1 MLISSLRCRVGRAV
15 LSMEGQAC
23 YGPLLAVTDSDA
35 VTWCLHW
42 ADERADMEVDGDGD
56 GEWSATQSE
65 ELPLNRNFTGRSL
78 SDGSQDRDSRGTVR
92 LNFNLGSTRNLVART
107 HSLLEAVSA
116 RGQRL
121 RDSEVHCQALLAL
134 CDMLASLKI

>member
-1 MLISSLRCRVGRAV
+1 MLISSLRRRIGRAV
-15 LSMEGQAC
+15 RSMEGQSC

-42 ADERADMEVDGDGD
+42 TDERADVDEG
-56 GEWSATQSE
+56 TE
-65 ELPLNRNFTGRSL
+65 ELPLKRNITGRSP
-78 SDGSQDRDSRGTVR
+78 SDGSEDSNSSGAVR

-121 RDSEVHCQALLAL
+121 RNSEVHCQALLAL
-134 CDMLASLKI
+134 CDMLASLKF